1 MDNKLISV
9 VIPVYNRKDELLR
22 AVKSVLMQTKQP
34 LEILVIDD
42 FSNFNVSNF
51 LHSELE
57 SSIVKVISNEF
68 NMGAAKSRNIG
79 VNVAIGDYIAFLDSD
94 DYWYNTKLAS
104 QIDMFI
110 KKPVLDLVYTD
121 QLLDRAGVLLPSGKK
136 LINEQLTAKL
146 INGWTAP
153 NTSTLMFKKKS
164 LLAIEGF
171 NENLKSCQDHDL
183 WFKVAKAGMKVDYV
197 SDALSVFVLE
207 SSNRISYNLEKRMD
221 GVTGFLAIWKTY
233 IIEKSSDKYFVD
245 FSNEYFYKTSF
256 PIFVLAV
263 KNKVFSNAFLIFF
276 KYLLVNRHFYR
287 RVFITFMKKLER
299 T

>member
-1 MDNKLISV
+1 
-9 VIPVYNRKDELLR
+9 
-22 AVKSVLMQTKQP
+22 
-34 LEILVIDD
+34 
-42 FSNFNVSNF
+42 
-51 LHSELE
+51 
-57 SSIVKVISNEF
+57 
-68 NMGAAKSRNIG
+68 MGAAKSRNIG